1 MCDLFLILW
10 NACVSKD
17 GIDMMDKYGFLDDQC
32 CIAYV
37 ENRCDSREESGHFS
51 EVEELNYAAA
61 INTRNKVLLMAFIN
75 RYSDNTLSWLIKTIL
90 DIIWCVICCSGDT
103 IFRLECVL

>member
-32 CIAYV
+32 CIAYAK
-37 ENRCDSREESGHFS
+37 NRYDSREESGYIS
-51 EVEELNYAAA
+51 EVEELNCTAA
-61 INTRNKVLLMAFIN
+61 I
-75 RYSDNTLSWLIKTIL
+75 
-90 DIIWCVICCSGDT
+90 DI
-103 IFRLECVL
+103 